1 MRVGLDVTRA
11 PASKWA
17 PAASALVAVLAAAFL
32 VSGSDCLDFLLPGGL
47 PIGNAVAAA
56 IPCGIAGT
64 AALLA
69 PRGTG
74 SRTVAVI
81 ALAASIA
88 WLPLSIALSGNL
100 SLNFSG
106 LRGVVWAWFPAA
118 VFVLALAAV
127 LMACVANFRARGSR
141 NPSP

>member
-1 MRVGLDVTRA
+1 M
-11 PASKWA
+11 
-17 PAASALVAVLAAAFL
+17 
-32 VSGSDCLDFLLPGGL
+32 LPGGL
-47 PIGNAVAAA
+47 PIGNVVAAA
-56 IPCGIAGT
+56 MPCGIAGA

-69 PRGTG
+69 PRGTR

-81 ALAASIA
+81 ALAASFA

-106 LRGVVWAWFPAA
+106 QRGVVWAWFSVA
-118 VFVLALAAV
+118 VFVLALSAA

-141 NPSP
+141 NPLP